1 MQVYSRLLSWKET
14 GGKES
19 GTVSAMTVISGDG
32 GPVLTLTCE
41 RVSANEEQE
50 VAPFFTADGCEVS
63 G

>member
-1 MQVYSRLLSWKET
+1 MQGYSWLLSWKET

-19 GTVSAMTVISGDG
+19 GIVSAMTVISGDG
-32 GPVLTLTCE
+32 GPVFTLTCE

-50 VAPFFTADGCEVS
+50 FSPFFTAGGCEVF